1 MNPRFLPT
9 AGALLGATVLQAAL
23 APHLAAFHVVPNFF
37 LLVVVTLALV
47 EGPIAGSA
55 AGFVAGLL
63 LDMLGTSVIGPWALV
78 LAVVGYVAGS
88 MSANMFAEG
97 WLLPLSV
104 VFMAG
109 FLAELSYGL
118 LLAVLGAGGSFF
130 GTLASVV
137 VPAALYNTALAFLV
151 YPWLA
156 RALRQTPSMAEFR
169 RLS

>member
-1 MNPRFLPT
+1 MNRFWPT
-9 AGALLGATVLQAAL
+9 AAALLGATMLQAGL
-23 APHLAAFHVVPNFF
+23 APHLAAFRVVPNFF

-47 EGPIAGSA
+47 EGPVAGSV

-63 LDMLGTSVIGPWALV
+63 LDMLGASVIGPWALV
-78 LAVVGYVAGS
+78 LSVVGYVAGS

-109 FLAELSYGL
+109 FIAELSYGL
-118 LLAVLGAGGSFF
+118 LLSVLGVGGPFLA
-130 GTLASVV
+130 TLARIV
-137 VPAALYNTALAFLV
+137 VPAALYNTAFAFLV

-156 RALRQTPSMAEFR
+156 RMLRQTPSMTEFR